1 MYDNYESNFDE
12 EQHCVEINHP
22 ESIEDIEQPYLQFS
36 RPAFIMFQTGFAEN
50 IKQPMISKKINL
62 QPCLDLQV
70 AESGS
75 HYEEEDIH
83 RYFDLQIKHQQ
94 EVFPYNF
101 IDPFVDYMEYL
112 SSSNVR
118 LFLSNEGW
126 LFSSFEMNFGITLAP
141 LFIISIS

>member
-22 ESIEDIEQPYLQFS
+22 EFVEDIEQPYLQFS
-36 RPAFIMFQTGFAEN
+36 RPAFIMFHTGFAKN

-75 HYEEEDIH
+75 HYEEEDIQ
-83 RYFDLQIKHQQ
+83 RYFDLQQ
-94 EVFPYNF
+94 EVFPYSF
-101 IDPFVDYMEYL
+101 IDPFVDYITIIW
-112 SSSNVR
+112 R
-118 LFLSNEGW
+118 LYAAYMSDCFCQREVG
-126 LFSSFEMNFGITLAP
+126 FSL
-141 LFIISIS
+141 LLK

>member
-22 ESIEDIEQPYLQFS
+22 KSIEDIEQPYSQFS
-36 RPAFIMFQTGFAEN
+36 RLAFIMFHTGFAEN

-75 HYEEEDIH
+75 HYEEEDI
-83 RYFDLQIKHQQ
+83 
-94 EVFPYNF
+94 
-101 IDPFVDYMEYL
+101 
-112 SSSNVR
+112 
-118 LFLSNEGW
+118 
-126 LFSSFEMNFGITLAP
+126 
-141 LFIISIS
+141 

>member
-22 ESIEDIEQPYLQFS
+22 DSIEDIEKPYLQS
-36 RPAFIMFQTGFAEN
+36 SKPAFIMFQTGFAEN

-75 HYEEEDIH
+75 HYEEEDIQ
-83 RYFDLQIKHQQ
+83 RYFDFQLEQQQ
-94 EVFPYNF
+94 EVFLYSF
-101 IDPFVDYMEYL
+101 IDPFVDYMESL
-112 SSSNVR
+112 SNSNVR
-118 LFLSNEGW
+118 FFLSNKGW
-126 LFSSFEMNFGITLAP
+126 LFPSFEINFDIPWAP
-141 LFIISIS
+141 LFIISRS